1 MTKSLYIIY
10 FSDPPQEAISFD
22 DWDKQRRKREE
33 EEEKQRKKAK
43 KEEDEKRRAAQKA
56 QQAANTSN
64 NNEKDDSDDD
74 ELTEAELAMLRGY
87 KKTSDGRTTSYF
99 NREQTEKEKALQ
111 GSIAPKRLDDSAAAS
126 SPTKSSGIG
135 GASVWNASGT
145 TWEEKDTTDWCK
157 KSLEECLLDTTI
169 AYYSEKSTDPFV
181 AVVKKVTDLTGDA
194 SVAIAGGKK
203 RYIYDFHVNIEY
215 EIVDGANS
223 VIATGVLKLPEVHS
237 GNTSDEEELDVQ
249 VNKWKTGPK
258 APDGESGFHTT
269 ADCVECRK
277 MLVSDIRKRV
287 LSFVEKFN
295 ANF

>member
-1 MTKSLYIIY
+1 MANVFIY

-33 EEEKQRKKAK
+33 EEEKARKKAK

-56 QQAANTSN
+56 QRAANKSDN
-64 NNEKDDSDDD
+64 NTKDDSDDE
-74 ELTEAELAMLRGY
+74 ELTAAELAMLRGY

-99 NREQTEKEKALQ
+99 NREQTEKEKELL
-111 GSIAPKRLDDSAAAS
+111 GCIAPKRLDDSAAAS
-126 SPTKSSGIG
+126 PTKSSGVG

-157 KSLEECLLDTTI
+157 NSLEKCLLETTT
-169 AYYSEKSTDPFV
+169 AYYSEKSTESFV
-181 AVVKKVTDLTGDA
+181 AVVKKVTDLKGDA

-203 RYIYDFHVNIEY
+203 RYIYDFHVDIEY
-215 EIVDGANS
+215 EIVDGAS
-223 VIATGVLKLPEVHS
+223 TVIATGVLKLPEVHS

-277 MLVSDIRKRV
+277 LLVSDIRKSV